1 MGFPNPPGAIAKRT
15 PTPET
20 RTVRRLLLATNNPGK
35 VREFR
40 RLLHDASVEV
50 VTPADLG
57 LSLDVAED
65 GASYAA
71 NAALKARAF
80 AEAGGCLALA
90 DDSGIEVD
98 ALDGRPGMY
107 SARYGGPG
115 LDDADRTNLLLR
127 ELEGVPDGRRGAR
140 YRAVVAVAAPGGEVH
155 TFEGVFEGAIGRA
168 WRGQRGFGYDPVFVV
183 EDGRTA
189 AELSDDEKD
198 AVSHRGKA
206 VRAAAAYLRG
216 LG

>member
-1 MGFPNPPGAIAKRT
+1 M
-15 PTPET
+15 
-20 RTVRRLLLATNNPGK
+20 RRLLLATNNPGK

-40 RLLHDASVEV
+40 RLLRDAAVDV

-57 LSLDVAED
+57 ITLDVVED
-65 GASYAA
+65 GATYAE

-80 AEAGGCLALA
+80 AAAGGCLALA

-127 ELEGVPDGRRGAR
+127 EMDAVPDGRRTAR
-140 YRAVVAVAAPGGEVH
+140 YRAIVAIADPAGAVH
-155 TFEGVFEGAIGRA
+155 TFEGVFEGTVGRA
-168 WRGQRGFGYDPVFVV
+168 WRGERGFGYDPVFVV

-206 VRAAAAYLRG
+206 MRAAVDYLRS
-216 LG
+216 LE